1 MDNNNTNI
9 NTITYKGLDLSYR
22 ENTKEV
28 IIKGNKVNIKQ
39 YLPQNDKADLIAFV
53 VKYSLDTDTG
63 CFSPIRT
70 ETFISLAILKW
81 YANIEF
87 TDEELAAAGEVY
99 DNLEMNGIISLV
111 CGTIPKVEYDYLL
124 DLIEKT
130 QKDITRYNYSV
141 KGIISA
147 FVGQTDNL
155 GEQMSEIAKKLS
167 NKEVKKNLNFLQTLI
182 EEANIKNMVAQDD
195 INNNFLQNA

>member
-1 MDNNNTNI
+1 MV
-9 NTITYKGLDLSYR
+9 LL
-22 ENTKEV
+22 V
-28 IIKGNKVNIKQ
+28 
-39 YLPQNDKADLIAFV
+39 LFV
-53 VKYSLDTDTG
+53 
-63 CFSPIRT
+63 
-70 ETFISLAILKW
+70 
-81 YANIEF
+81 
-87 TDEELAAAGEVY
+87 ELY
-99 DNLEMNGIISLV
+99 
-111 CGTIPKVEYDYLL
+111 
-124 DLIEKT
+124 

>member
-1 MDNNNTNI
+1 
-9 NTITYKGLDLSYR
+9 
-22 ENTKEV
+22 
-28 IIKGNKVNIKQ
+28 
-39 YLPQNDKADLIAFV
+39 
-53 VKYSLDTDTG
+53 
-63 CFSPIRT
+63 
-70 ETFISLAILKW
+70 
-81 YANIEF
+81 
-87 TDEELAAAGEVY
+87 
-99 DNLEMNGIISLV
+99 MNGIISLV